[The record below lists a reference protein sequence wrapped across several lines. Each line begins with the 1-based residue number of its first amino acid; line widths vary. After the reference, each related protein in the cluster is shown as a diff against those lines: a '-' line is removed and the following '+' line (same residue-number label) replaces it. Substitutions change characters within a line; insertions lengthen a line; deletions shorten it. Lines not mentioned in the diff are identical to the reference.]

1 MLFSIDES
9 NPQPLYL
16 QLVSQVKEQIRN
28 GTLVPGDE
36 LPSVRELADIL
47 GINLHTIHNAYKKLR
62 DEGLI
67 TLRLGQRAKIAR
79 RNNKPLSDTAIDTA
93 LKGRLHELITDAY
106 LMGLSSDDLREYINR
121 QLDIVAG
128 ADDIHN
134 K

>member
-16 QLVSQVKEQIRN
+16 QLVMQVKDQIRN
-28 GTLVPGDE
+28 GNLVPGDE

-79 RNNKPLSDTAIDTA
+79 RRQQPLSDSEIDSAIGA
-93 LKGRLHELITDAY
+93 RLHDLATDAY
-106 LMGLSSDDLREYINR
+106 LLGISGERLREFINNY
-121 QLDIVAG
+121 LEHDIEG
-128 ADDIHN
+128 QP

>member
-16 QLVSQVKEQIRN
+16 QLVMQVKDQIRN
-28 GTLVPGDE
+28 GNLVPGDE

-67 TLRLGQRAKIAR
+67 TLRLGQRAKIVR
-79 RNNKPLSDTAIDTA
+79 RRQQPLSDSEIDSAIGA
-93 LKGRLHELITDAY
+93 RLHDLATDAY
-106 LMGLSSDDLREYINR
+106 LLGISGERLREFINNY
-121 QLDIVAG
+121 LEHDIEG
-128 ADDIHN
+128 QP